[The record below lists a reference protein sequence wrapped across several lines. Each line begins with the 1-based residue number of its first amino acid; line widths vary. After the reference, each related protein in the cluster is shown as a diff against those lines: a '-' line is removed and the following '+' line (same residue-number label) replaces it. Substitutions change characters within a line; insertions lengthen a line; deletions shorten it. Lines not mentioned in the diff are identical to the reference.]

1 MTITTRKYCAGL
13 YIVTDGVNEVE
24 VISQDFGYGT
34 EWMARAVNMSD
45 VYSDPVPTKRE
56 AKEIAID
63 ILKNWEE
70 LRKA

>member
-13 YIVTDGVNEVE
+13 YIVSDGVNEVE
-24 VISQDFGYGT
+24 VVSQDFGYGM
-34 EWMARAVNMSD
+34 EWMARALDMSF
-45 VYSDPVPTKRE
+45 VYSDPLPTKRE
-56 AKEIAID
+56 AKEAAIN